1 MSLTPSPATAR
12 LRRRSLLT
20 GALGAGGAALATPL
34 AAGCTDG
41 RDATDDAAHRG
52 AAAGL
57 RHRAA
62 RDSEHLLARYD
73 GTAKVHP
80 ATAARLRPLRAE
92 VARHARVL
100 RGSESG
106 TGSPSPGPSASG
118 GSPSPSG
125 APRRGRQP
133 DSSTGPEP
141 SAKPPSPDTSS
152 VPEDEKKALAA
163 LAEAE
168 RRLSSARTKALAGA
182 EPQIARL
189 LASIAACGA
198 AHSFLLDEHGRASGE
213 PGKASGGAEQDGR
226 SGGKDDGGK
235 GEGATDE

>member
-12 LRRRSLLT
+12 PRRRSLLT

-41 RDATDDAAHRG
+41 RDATDDAGHRG

-92 VARHARVL
+92 VARHVRVL

-106 TGSPSPGPSASG
+106 TGSPSP
-118 GSPSPSG
+118 SG

-133 DSSTGPEP
+133 GSSTGPEP

-226 SGGKDDGGK
+226 GGGKDDGGK

>member
-1 MSLTPSPATAR
+1 MSLTPSPAAAR
-12 LRRRSLLT
+12 PRRRSLLT

-41 RDATDDAAHRG
+41 RGGTDNAAHRE
-52 AAAGL
+52 AAARL

-106 TGSPSPGPSASG
+106 TGSPSP
-118 GSPSPSG
+118 SG
-125 APRRGRQP
+125 APGRGRQP
-133 DSSTGPEP
+133 GSGTGPEP
-141 SAKPPSPDTSS
+141 SAKPPSPDTAS
-152 VPEDEKKALAA
+152 VPEDERKALAA

-168 RRLSSARTKALAGA
+168 RRLSAARTKALAGA
-182 EPQIARL
+182 EPRTARL

-198 AHSFLLDEHGRASGE
+198 AHSFLLEEHGRASGAHDE
-213 PGKASGGAEQDGR
+213 ASGGVGQDGR
-226 SGGKDDGGK
+226 DDGGK